1 MNHDKVLLSASWWWW
16 WLHEKTFRS
25 AKLRIDNTK
34 KRRTATSLKTNLI
47 ERERETG
54 TSLSFLGLTG
64 RQKCQERGTQLTAKR
79 FFLDSKDSFMFSLFV
94 RDRKVSASFLFIEEE
109 SKWTGRGHECTPL
122 SSSLLLFCLFLWIH
136 SVCFVYFARIVSLK
150 EWLTLCL
157 CVLFSSVSIDSKS
170 DRKRREDVKIHTIVF
185 SCKEK
190 RIDWRQERHVLSN
203 LLFSLTV
210 KRREFFL
217 SNPSLILSVTREAS
231 FRLTTKLLLIY

>member
-25 AKLRIDNTK
+25 AKIDNTK

-64 RQKCQERGTQLTAKR
+64 RQKCQEREEHNWLQNA
-79 FFLDSKDSFMFSLFV
+79 FSLILKILSCSLCSWETEKWV
-94 RDRKVSASFLFIEEE
+94 LPSF
-109 SKWTGRGHECTPL
+109 
-122 SSSLLLFCLFLWIH
+122 SLKKNLNEQGEDMNVLPFHRPFSC
-136 SVCFVYFARIVSLK
+136 SVCFSEY
-150 EWLTLCL
+150 TL
-157 CVLFSSVSIDSKS
+157 CVLCILHVLCPWRSDWHFVCVYFSSVSIDSKS
-170 DRKRREDVKIHTIVF
+170 DRKRRKDVKIHTIVF